1 MQPTD
6 IQSLSP
12 SYRGHHFKSQSTYN
26 APSHP
31 LLYRS
36 QLHMHTHTHTHT
48 HSILKTLSTH
58 AYLYRVQ
65 LVVQLGLVI
74 QKLLSEL
81 LLILLQLS
89 LRGLHLLMRPA
100 QCVPA
105 ERGRE
110 GGREVVFVIKSNTS
124 TKQHNFLSEHKH
136 LIHTLSSSYS
146 SSKTISKRQWRHL
159 SMNSIFNITN

>member
-1 MQPTD
+1 MHLH
-6 IQSLSP
+6 I
-12 SYRGHHFKSQSTYN
+12 HFYTAVNYICT
-26 APSHP
+26 
-31 LLYRS
+31 
-36 QLHMHTHTHTHT
+36 HTHTHTHT
-48 HSILKTLSTH
+48 LSILKTLSTH

-81 LLILLQLS
+81 LLVLLQLS
-89 LRGLHLLMRPA
+89 FRGLHLVHQLVRPA

-105 ERGRE
+105 EGGRE
-110 GGREVVFVIKSNTS
+110 GGREIAFVIKSNTS

-146 SSKTISKRQWRHL
+146 SSKTISMRQ
-159 SMNSIFNITN
+159 